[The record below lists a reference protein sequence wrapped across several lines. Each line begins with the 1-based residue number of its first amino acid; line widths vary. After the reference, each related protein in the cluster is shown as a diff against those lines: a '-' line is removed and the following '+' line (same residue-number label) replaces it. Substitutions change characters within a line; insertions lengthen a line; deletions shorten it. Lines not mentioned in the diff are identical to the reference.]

1 MKIIYFLSFL
11 FLASAANA
19 QFDFPAIRQ
28 SASYFVD
35 ANSDFSPNNLPQ
47 KNWKN
52 LPSDQ
57 HINIGYNVNASV
69 WCKFNFTNKSNI
81 PQQFGLTFYNNNLDS
96 LVCYESNRVRILGDR
111 TANEAQFLSYHSFLF
126 ELKPKEQ
133 LSCLVK
139 LKKTTSFFEFS
150 YGLESKANLIKL
162 SNAKLVIISVF
173 IGVILILILL
183 NLSLFSITKKV
194 VYIYYTLYSIC
205 SIVYIM
211 TYSNY
216 AKFTLFPR
224 YLYFSEVHIYASTFW
239 FMILTLLITS
249 FTNLKMYQP
258 PKYRLIQL
266 GLFISSIFIFISIFC
281 YLLNWAF
288 WLKICFYLVFSI
300 LTLNFFYLIYA
311 VVRNV
316 RFEAKSSYLM
326 LLTFWPHLFWGHAIL
341 LRSFKVIVASFPENL
356 LVFVFL
362 YEALLFGYILTNK
375 YMNTYKENSQ
385 LVTDLLHERDK
396 TIQVISQTQ
405 VRERRSIANL
415 IHDNIGSQLAY
426 IRQLIQLKQYTQV
439 NDSMSDLSNDIR
451 MISHQILPK
460 SLDEGALYASLHNHI
475 SSRSRS
481 IAVPRIE
488 VYNYN
493 FPEIIAEEW
502 IYDVYLIAIE
512 LITNASKH
520 GNAQTILVEFYGY
533 TSHYLIQITD
543 DGQGFDRTKVPF
555 GFGLENSQ
563 KRIHNYKGEF
573 ELTSTLNQGTV
584 VQIQLPR
591 ELQQ

>member
-11 FLASAANA
+11 FLTSAVNA
-19 QFDFPAIRQ
+19 QYDFPEVRQ
-28 SASYFVD
+28 SAHYFVD
-35 ANSDFSPNNLPQ
+35 ANSEYSPNNLPQ
-47 KNWKN
+47 NRWKN
-52 LPSDQ
+52 LPAHQ
-57 HINIGYNVNASV
+57 HINIGYNVNATV
-69 WCKFNFTNKSNI
+69 WCKYEFINTSKNT
-81 PQQFGLTFYNNNLDS
+81 QRFGLTFFNNNIDS
-96 LVCYESNRVRILGDR
+96 LVCYEPNRLRILGDR

-133 LSCLVK
+133 KSCLVK

-150 YGLESKANLIKL
+150 YGLESKANLVKL
-162 SNAKLVIISVF
+162 SNTKLVIISVF
-173 IGVILILILL
+173 TGVILILILL
-183 NLSLFSITKKV
+183 NLSLFSITKKI

-224 YLYFSEVHIYASTFW
+224 FLYFSEVHIYASTIW
-239 FMILTLLITS
+239 FIVLTLLIAT
-249 FTNLKMYQP
+249 FTNLKHHQP
-258 PKYRLIQL
+258 YKYRLIQL
-266 GLFISSIFIFISIFC
+266 VLLILSLIIFISIFC
-281 YLLNWAF
+281 YILNWAF
-288 WLKICFYLVFSI
+288 WLKICFYLVFSV

-316 RFEAKSSYLM
+316 RFESKASYMM

-356 LVFVFL
+356 LVIVFL

-385 LVTDLLHERDK
+385 LVTDLINERDK

-460 SLDEGALYASLHNHI
+460 SLDEGALYASLHNQI
-475 SSRSRS
+475 ESRSRS
-481 IAVPRIE
+481 VAIPKIE
-488 VYNYN
+488 LYNYN
-493 FPEIIAEEW
+493 FPEIIYEEW

-512 LITNASKH
+512 LITNATKH
-520 GNAQTILVEFYGY
+520 GNAQMILVEFYGY

-543 DGQGFDRTKVPF
+543 DGQGFDHAKVPF

-563 KRIHNYKGEF
+563 KRIQNYHGSF

-584 VQIQLPR
+584 VQIKLPR
-591 ELQQ
+591 DLPQ